1 VSKIDTTFGPIPA
14 PLIEEWG
21 QRITFHKAGGPVSY
35 NPSTG
40 NVQATTTNY
49 SCKAV
54 VTRLQ
59 QQEIEGG
66 LQSGDYK
73 VIIDPSQINNQTIN
87 TADSMSFTRGN
98 KQIRGKVIDVTTY
111 QGDSPVLFIAFV
123 RPQ

>member
-1 VSKIDTTFGPIPA
+1 MSKIDTTFGPIPS

-21 QRITFHKAGGPVSY
+21 QRITFHKAGGPATY

-40 NVQATTTNY
+40 NIQATTSTY
-49 SCKAV
+49 IGKAV
-54 VTRLQ
+54 ITRIKLE
-59 QQEIEGG
+59 EIEGT

-73 VIIDPSQINNQTIN
+73 VITSPSHISNQTIT

-98 KQIRGKVIDVTTY
+98 KQIRGKIVDVTTY
-111 QGDSPVLFIAFV
+111 QGDSPVMFIAFV